1 MMRVATKTMSSWAS
15 AAGCTLLVV
24 AIFCLMTVQ
33 RSSAQEAESIVT
45 SSSAASAVTDAP
57 ADAEGRSQ
65 TWNLHVQSTAIGQ
78 GYPRFTAKYS
88 GPNSLPASG
97 QARETISVDVYA
109 GFRLWKGA
117 EVHVDAMSWQ
127 GFGLD
132 GTLGI
137 DDFPNGEAYKVG
149 TRFPHLNIARLFI
162 RQTIGLGGS
171 AKEAVAEDQLTLAG
185 KRDVARLTFTVGRF
199 SSKDIFDT
207 NAYANDPRKQFM
219 NWALVASPTWDY
231 PADSLGYT
239 TGVAIELNQPK
250 WTLRYGFFQ
259 MPSQR
264 NGFTAEGGFLL
275 WPSDSSA
282 GDGVISRSW
291 AMVAEHERRYSVS
304 SHPGAIRLLAYLN
317 QGNVG
322 SYRAALSAPGT
333 DISLTHAYRRTY
345 GFGLNGEQEITK
357 DIGLFSRVG
366 WNDGQNEAWMFTDI
380 NFSAS
385 LGASIK
391 GEKWRRRDD
400 VVGIA
405 GVFSG
410 ISRANQR
417 FLAAG
422 GTGILDGD
430 GALNYSG
437 ERVLETYYDGK
448 LSKRLR
454 GALDYQ
460 FVANP
465 AFNRARGPVS
475 VFGVR
480 LHWEF

>member
-1 MMRVATKTMSSWAS
+1 MMWVPTKAISEWAFT
-15 AAGCTLLVV
+15 AGCALLVAAV
-24 AIFCLMTVQ
+24 LCLMTVQ
-33 RSSAQEAESIVT
+33 RASAQEAESSVT
-45 SSSAASAVTDAP
+45 SSSAVPAASDAP
-57 ADAEGRSQ
+57 ADAEGQSQ
-65 TWNLHVQSTAIGQ
+65 AWNLHVQSTAIGQ
-78 GYPRFTAKYS
+78 GYPRFAAKYS
-88 GPNSLPASG
+88 GPNSLPPSG
-97 QARETISVDVYA
+97 QARETLSLDVYA

-117 EVHVDAMSWQ
+117 EAHVDVLSWQ
-127 GFGLD
+127 GFGV
-132 GTLGI
+132 GSTFGI
-137 DDFPNGEAYKVG
+137 DDFPSGEAYKVG
-149 TRFPHLNIARLFI
+149 TRFPHLDIARLFI

-171 AKEAVAEDQLTLAG
+171 AKEAAADDQLNLAG
-185 KRDVARLTFTVGRF
+185 KRDVARLTLTVGRF
-199 SSKDIFDT
+199 SAKDVFDA

-239 TGVAIELNQPK
+239 TGAAIELNQPK

-259 MPSQR
+259 IASQR
-264 NGFTAEGGFLL
+264 NGYTAEARFLL

-282 GDGVISRSW
+282 GDGVVSRSW
-291 AMVAEHERRYSVS
+291 AMAAEHERRYSVS

-317 QGNVG
+317 QGNFG
-322 SYRAALSAPGT
+322 SYQAALSAPGT

-345 GFGLNGEQEITK
+345 GFGLNGEQEITEN
-357 DIGLFSRVG
+357 IGVFSRVG
-366 WNDGQNEAWMFTDI
+366 WNDGQNEAWTFTDI

-385 LGASIK
+385 LGTAIK
-391 GEKWRRRDD
+391 GEKWGRRDD

-405 GVFSG
+405 GVYSS
-410 ISRANQR
+410 ISHVNQQ

-430 GALNYSG
+430 GTLNYSG
-437 ERVLETYYDGK
+437 EKVLETYYDGK

-454 GALDYQ
+454 GAVDYQ

-475 VFGVR
+475 IFGVR